1 MPANNFKR
9 ITVIMKKTILIVA
22 AIAIG
27 GITYT
32 NLKNDALLETMN
44 ELALQNVEALSS
56 QEMGNAYCF
65 GSGNVLCP
73 NGEWEEFVFTGY
85 SLK

>member
-1 MPANNFKR
+1 M
-9 ITVIMKKTILIVA
+9 IVIMKKTVLIVA

-32 NLKNDALLETMN
+32 NFKNNTLLETMN

-56 QEMGNAYCF
+56 QEMGNTYCI

-73 NGEWEEFVFTGY
+73 NGEWVEFVFTGY